1 MREKKEKSGDK
12 KRSETIKKDKNHEE
26 RKIKS
31 LFMREKEVKRVI
43 LPMYLLML
51 HDYCLSS
58 ISSSFPLGVEELL
71 KKFGDVFLKDPPPLM
86 GWLL

>member
-31 LFMREKEVKRVI
+31 LFMREKEEKEKV
-43 LPMYLLML
+43 
-51 HDYCLSS
+51 
-58 ISSSFPLGVEELL
+58 
-71 KKFGDVFLKDPPPLM
+71 
-86 GWLL
+86 